1 MIKANL
7 NGSPLFF
14 TEIWPLIH
22 KKSIK
27 FVRNLRVMLMHKKY
41 HFGVALSG
49 GGAKGFAHI
58 GVMKALDEFGLV
70 PDVIAGVSAGAVMAA
85 FYSSGVTPDDTL
97 KAFSQIRIGDLTSF
111 SVPSNGLLK
120 FDGFAKFLKKN
131 LPVERIEQLHIP
143 TIITATNLDTYK
155 EDLFTSGPLVN
166 CVLASCS
173 LPVVFKPT
181 KVNGHTYIDGGVLH
195 NLPAFALR
203 DKCDV
208 LLGVNVSPLNTSPFK
223 SSIADIAYRSYR
235 LMTTH
240 NSKPDLELCDVVINV
255 DSMKKISTFDVKK
268 MADNAKE
275 GYFAAMKVL
284 VNSPILKQLR
294 DERK

>member
-1 MIKANL
+1 MQTN
-7 NGSPLFF
+7 
-14 TEIWPLIH
+14 
-22 KKSIK
+22 
-27 FVRNLRVMLMHKKY
+27 KKY
-41 HFGVALSG
+41 RFGVALSG

-58 GVMKALDEFGLV
+58 GVMKALDDFGLR
-70 PDVIAGVSAGAVMAA
+70 PDILAGVSAGAVMAA
-85 FYSSGVTPDDTL
+85 FYGSGVSPDDTL
-97 KAFSQIRIGDLTSF
+97 KAFSTINFKSLAKF
-111 SVPSNGLLK
+111 SAPTDGIFK
-120 FDGFAKFLKKN
+120 FDRFAHFLKKN
-131 LPVERIEQLHIP
+131 LPTERIEDLKIP
-143 TIITATNLDTYK
+143 TIISATNLDTYK
-155 EDLFTSGPLVN
+155 EELFTRGPLAD

-173 LPVVFKPT
+173 LPVIFKPM
-181 KVNGHTYIDGGVLH
+181 KINGQTYIDGGVLH

-203 DKCDV
+203 DKCDL

-223 SSIADIAYRSYR
+223 STIADIAYRAYR

-240 NSKPDLELCDVVINV
+240 NSKPDLDLCDVIINV
-255 DSMKKISTFDVKK
+255 DSMKESSTFDVKK